1 MVLRHWY
8 SPLNKLDFN
17 DAKSFIKGLE
27 YSAAGVP
34 FISEDMEEYSYLY
47 NEYGIGRVAKTE
59 DQWLSHLEDL
69 NNPKT
74 YYLSSGSGTPTVV
87 PASDISLFIKNP
99 SDSEIQS
106 WRTQYAEKQI
116 QLTQRSTEFQAF
128 LNTTVAEF
136 NTYSDLFTN
145 VLKTIFTSLRDI
157 ASRF

>member
-1 MVLRHWY
+1 MAFVMQANTTSSPYTY
-8 SPLNKLDFN
+8 SIAAVSPENKSSQPKGTFFYLTD
-17 DAKSFIKGLE
+17 DIK
-27 YSAAGVP
+27 
-34 FISEDMEEYSYLY
+34 
-47 NEYGIGRVAKTE
+47 
-59 DQWLSHLEDL
+59 
-69 NNPKT
+69 NPKT
-74 YYLSSGSGTPTVV
+74 YYLSSGIGASAVV
-87 PASDISLFIKNP
+87 PAADISLFIKNP

-157 ASRF
+157 ASRL